1 MPRLDTNNGDYLV
14 EIKDQFDLFASM
26 QVINNHLTEI
36 EEATQNFISQ
46 YKEQEFLWKETLQ
59 QNF

>member
-36 EEATQNFISQ
+36 EEATQNFIS
-46 YKEQEFLWKETLQ
+46 
-59 QNF
+59 